1 MLPYNTIYSIHG
13 SYGNIVQQHA
23 TFSGEKK
30 RLDWLDWLDIEAM
43 HFEAML
49 LMAKIITD
57 NQKIQKIG
65 KSRLQKWMII
75 PRQVYKQQD
84 LKKSL
89 ETPN

>member
-1 MLPYNTIYSIHG
+1 
-13 SYGNIVQQHA
+13 
-23 TFSGEKK
+23 
-30 RLDWLDWLDIEAM
+30 M

-84 LKKSL
+84 LKKPL